1 MNSTNR
7 ALNRTL
13 LLVAGLVMIGIGGT
27 AILLAGSQPFAEA
40 WHSAA
45 PAVTATVEGWL
56 LATPLAA
63 LGHSWLLVA
72 AAVLLLIA
80 VAALVTFA
88 LRQGGGHTRRLLD
101 EPATAAGSTVVEAGV
116 AEQLLG
122 VALQARPELLSSRVS
137 TYRVRGQSVLKISV
151 TCRRGV
157 SPAETARTLESLLVS
172 LDEQLGAR
180 IAAVIQLGGGFRVR
194 ASSSTRLQ

>member
-7 ALNRTL
+7 ALNRAL
-13 LLVAGLVMIGIGGT
+13 LLVAGLVMIGIGGM
-27 AILLAGSQPFAEA
+27 AMLLAGSQPFAGA
-40 WHSAA
+40 WRSAA
-45 PAVTATVEGWL
+45 PAVTATVDGWL

-63 LGHSWLLVA
+63 LGHSWLLA
-72 AAVLLLIA
+72 AAVVLLIA
-80 VAALVTFA
+80 AAALVTFA

-101 EPATAAGSTVVEAGV
+101 GPSTAAGSTVVEAGV

-122 VALQARPELLSSRVS
+122 DALQARPELLSSRVS

-157 SPAETARTLESLLVS
+157 SPTETARTIENLLVS

-194 ASSSTRLQ
+194 ASASTRLQ